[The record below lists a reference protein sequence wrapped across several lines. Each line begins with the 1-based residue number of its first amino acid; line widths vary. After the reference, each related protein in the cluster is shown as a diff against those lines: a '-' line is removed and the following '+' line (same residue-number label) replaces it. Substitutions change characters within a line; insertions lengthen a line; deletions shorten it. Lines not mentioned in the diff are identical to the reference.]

1 MFTVLI
7 IFFSILP
14 VVAAAQQGAGPEI
27 PIVLEHADSIVGSGA
42 FESSVRTFYGNVRF
56 QQGNVT
62 GRCDRAIHNV
72 LANTVE
78 LFGNVV
84 VKQGPLSM
92 YAPEVRYSGSRFIA
106 TAPRGIRV
114 EQKGQ
119 VITAR
124 KGTYATTTH
133 IAEFFGDVMM
143 RDDTTTVWSDSLVYD
158 RDLDTML
165 AAGSVAGY
173 DSTDNMWFEADIA
186 RRNAVN
192 MSYTLSGNARLWT
205 WEPSEDTMFVSADT
219 ILSLRDDSR
228 TDVRILRAVGSA
240 TLIKGTTASSAGEII
255 YDEAQERILLFSAPY
270 VWTDS
275 IAFAANA
282 VTASIPGRALTG
294 MTGTGNAILMS
305 QVQGVQPRRYDQI
318 YGDSIRLTFM
328 QDSLRSLHAAGAAQ
342 SVTYRGEGG
351 KQDGVAKVA
360 ADSIRALFDAGT
372 LSEVYWLGGIAGEH
386 HPERL
391 VDGKEGAFLL
401 PSFRWRE
408 DRPVMIR
415 PRKQNQR

>member
-7 IFFSILP
+7 ILLSIFPAL
-14 VVAAAQQGAGPEI
+14 VAAQQGAGPEI
-27 PIVLEHADSIVGSGA
+27 PIVLEHADSIVGSGV

-84 VKQGPLSM
+84 IKQGPLSM
-92 YAPEVRYSGSRFIA
+92 YAPEVRYSGGRFIA
-106 TAPRGIRV
+106 NAPRGIRV

-124 KGTYATTTH
+124 KGVYATTTH
-133 IAEFFGDVMM
+133 IAEFFGDVVM

-158 RDLDTML
+158 RDLDTMR

-173 DSTDNMWFEADIA
+173 DSTGNMWFEADIA

-192 MSYTLSGNARLWT
+192 ASYTLSRNARLWT
-205 WEPSEDTMFVSADT
+205 WEPSEDTMYVSADS
-219 ILSLRDDSR
+219 ILSLRDNAHAGAR
-228 TDVRILRAVGSA
+228 TMRAIGDA
-240 TLIKGTTASSAGEII
+240 TLIKGATAAAAGEIM
-255 YDEAQERILLFSAPY
+255 YDEAEERILLSNAPY

-282 VTASIPGRALTG
+282 VTARIPGRTLTQ
-294 MTGTGNAILMS
+294 MTGTGSAILMS

-318 YGDSIRLTFM
+318 YGDSISLTFA

-360 ADSIRALFDAGT
+360 SDSIRALFDAGT

-391 VDGKEGAFLL
+391 VEGREGQFLL
-401 PSFRWRE
+401 PSFQWRE
-408 DRPVMIR
+408 DRPLMPR

>member
-1 MFTVLI
+1 MFTALI
-7 IFFSILP
+7 ILLSLLP
-14 VVAAAQQGAGPEI
+14 ALAVAQQGAGPEI

-84 VKQGPLSM
+84 IKQGPLSM
-92 YAPEVRYSGSRFIA
+92 YAPEVRYSGARFIA

-133 IAEFFGDVMM
+133 IAEFFGDVVM

-158 RDLDTML
+158 RDLDTMR
-165 AAGSVAGY
+165 ASGSVAGF
-173 DSTDNMWFEADIA
+173 DSTDYMWFEADVA

-192 MSYTLSGNARLWT
+192 ASYTLSRNARLWT

-219 ILSLRDDSR
+219 ILSLRDSSR
-228 TDVRILRAVGSA
+228 TDARILRAVGSA
-240 TLIKGTTASSAGEII
+240 ALIKGTTASSAGEIM
-255 YDEAQERILLFSAPY
+255 YDEAQERMLLSNTPY

-282 VTASIPGRALTG
+282 VTAKIPGRTLTE
-294 MTGTGNAILMS
+294 MIGTGSAILMS
-305 QVQGVQPRRYDQI
+305 QVQGAQPRRYDQI
-318 YGDSIRLTFM
+318 FGDSIRLAFA
-328 QDSLRSLHAAGAAQ
+328 QDSLRSLHAVGAAQ

-360 ADSIRALFDAGT
+360 ADSIRALFGAGT

-391 VDGKEGAFLL
+391 VEGKEGQFLL

-408 DRPVMIR
+408 DRPVMLR
-415 PRKQNQR
+415 PRKQNHR

>member
-1 MFTVLI
+1 MSTVLI
-7 IFFSILP
+7 ILLSLLP
-14 VVAAAQQGAGPEI
+14 ALAVAQQGAGPEI

-78 LFGNVV
+78 LFGNVII
-84 VKQGPLSM
+84 KQGPISL
-92 YAPEVRYSGSRFIA
+92 YAPEVRYSGVRFIA

-133 IAEFFGDVMM
+133 IAEFFGDVVM

-165 AAGSVAGY
+165 ASGSVAGY
-173 DSTDNMWFEADIA
+173 DSTDNMWFEADVA
-186 RRNAVN
+186 RRNAGN
-192 MSYTLSGNARLWT
+192 GSYTLSRNARLWT
-205 WEPSEDTMFVSADT
+205 WEPSEDTMFVAADT
-219 ILSLRDDSR
+219 ILSLPDKSR
-228 TDVRILRAVGSA
+228 SDARILRAVGSA
-240 TLIKGTTASSAGEII
+240 VLIRGTTASSAGEIM
-255 YDEAQERILLFSAPY
+255 YDEAQERMLLSNAPY

-275 IAFAANA
+275 IAFAAFA
-282 VTASIPGRALTG
+282 VTARIPGRTLTE

-305 QVQGVQPRRYDQI
+305 QVQGAQPRRYDQI
-318 YGDSIRLTFM
+318 SGDSIRLAFA
-328 QDSLRSLHAAGAAQ
+328 QDSLRLLHAAGAAQ

-360 ADSIRALFDAGT
+360 ADSIRAHFDAGT

-391 VDGKEGAFLL
+391 VEGREGQFVL

-408 DRPVMIR
+408 DRPMMLR
-415 PRKQNQR
+415 PRKQNHR